1 MCCSLEKGNEKM
13 RIEKFILQHRGV
25 LSLKFSKGAYRRCR
39 FKSCPDYKKTFGIL
53 ENLIYLCCIIKTKT

>member
-25 LSLKFSKGAYRRCR
+25 LSLKFSKVADG
-39 FKSCPDYKKTFGIL
+39 
-53 ENLIYLCCIIKTKT
+53 